1 MKVGINTS
9 KLRVLSR
16 RIAVEECQED
26 DHHHIIFIMLLV
38 LTLVLFLS
46 HNAIGRYHEKTRF
59 DRSVNLFV
67 ELQNLDYRHETP
79 EVFIDY
85 TMRYVVFRC
94 AKENVCYL
102 EKMRDDY
109 WKSILTGKI
118 RPKVLYPSSST
129 LTLVE
134 AWKLAGGRVVNFC
147 NGIPMKLLEETQPVP
162 QDTQDPFLNEIPQD
176 DNEIFQKR
184 VTDVVIT
191 PLIDRAKRE
200 IMMENREKMNGE
212 EYVRVRRHAYPGKFR
227 GQTQSQY
234 LNFDKEG
241 DKAGKA
247 EAEATNESSRAVVSG
262 TNGMGQAQSM
272 TAGGSCEDCPGY
284 QKFPPVPVGYT
295 GLPGGGGTG
304 LTVPGT
310 LPGINGPGVGYPGTI
325 VPGTTGTF
333 PQTGGALPGTYP
345 GVNLPG
351 TGQGVPGTYPGGVVP
366 PGGQIP
372 GGYPGTSYPG
382 GQRPGVGQ
390 PGSQVGTGGYP
401 GGIVPG
407 TGQPGT
413 YPGVGQPGT
422 YPGGSVPGTGSPGTY
437 PGSNVPGTSQPGSYP
452 GSVPGIGQPGTYPGV
467 GQPGTYPGGSVPGT
481 GQPGTYPGGISGV
494 GQPGTYPGGSVPG
507 TGQPGTYPGGSVPGT
522 GQPGTYPGSI
532 PGISQPGTYPG
543 VGQPGTYPGG
553 SGPGTYPGG
562 SVPGTYPGVSV
573 PGTSQPGTYPGSM
586 PGVGQP
592 GTYPGGSVPGT
603 GQPGT
608 YPGGTPGV
616 GQPGTYPGSIP
627 GVGQPGTYPGV
638 GQPGTYPGGSV
649 PGTGQPDTYPGS
661 IPGLGQPGTYPGGSV
676 PGTGQQGTYPGGTPG
691 VGQPGTY
698 PGGMPGVGQPGTYP
712 GGSVPGTYPGEIPG
726 VGQPGTYPGSLPGT
740 GTGIIPGTGQPGTY
754 PGGGTILPGSQGG
767 VSLPGGPYPG
777 GLIPPGGVYPPGTTY
792 PGGVIPPNGT
802 PGTYP
807 GIFPPGTYPGTVPG
821 FYPGGVVPPGAL
833 IPGQYPSGV
842 VTAAADDADSH
853 ASSEV
858 KQNEAGTQASA
869 SADGTYGTGTAKSQ
883 VSGIY
888 TGAGSFSAQAGI
900 NDGNKGAQTQVSG
913 GKEGAMSSAQGFGGQ
928 GKSQTQVQL
937 DSETG
942 ATTTGSQSSGF
953 NHDTSSQ
960 VQASMK
966 GGMAD
971 AQANG
976 EGSTSSQAQIG
987 FQPYMGSAELD
998 KVQSKPF
1005 KGGGT
1010 ASAQSGTYQGQ
1021 SQSQIEGSFQY
1032 GITYTGAAQ
1041 AGSGSG
1047 AAASRRPFNFTNSD
1061 SKLFKSFDKFEPI
1074 KISSDGK
1081 DEPTAQPE
1089 LDTAIT
1095 GTHTLKTSSSTRKTV
1110 LSRTPT
1116 RQEPQEAG
1124 LETGPVEYD
1133 AEEDEEY
1140 EDDDYAAAPG
1150 KMDAKLRTAES
1161 RKIHEH
1167 HAKHDGLGKQDS
1179 LRPKEGDLLQP
1190 GDSLPGFTVPQG
1202 LRARVTSASGE
1213 RAPSQAGGKHQPQ
1226 TVILAPNPDRSQQI
1240 GKFNPDTRALKPG
1253 HNQNYLHA
1261 THSGKYTNPGKT
1273 RSMTP
1278 TPVKSNYYTVTNS
1291 VAGNMGDP
1299 RRKYEH
1305 RYYTKSSTCGY
1316 FTFSCNIVHGSN
1328 GRTKICKPKMPT
1340 YPDGTPMKC

>member
-1 MKVGINTS
+1 
-9 KLRVLSR
+9 
-16 RIAVEECQED
+16 
-26 DHHHIIFIMLLV
+26 MLLV

-46 HNAIGRYHEKTRF
+46 HNTLGRYHEKTRF
-59 DRSVNLFV
+59 DRSVDLFD
-67 ELQNLDYRHETP
+67 EFQNLDYRHETP

-94 AKENVCYL
+94 VKENVCYL

-162 QDTQDPFLNEIPQD
+162 QDAQDPFLNEIPQD

-234 LNFDKEG
+234 LNFEKEG

-284 QKFPPVPVGYT
+284 QKFPPVPAGYT

-304 LTVPGT
+304 LTVPGI

-345 GVNLPG
+345 GVSLPG

-372 GGYPGTSYPG
+372 GGYPGTFPG

-401 GGIVPG
+401 GGIVPPSSG
-407 TGQPGT
+407 PDA
-413 YPGVGQPGT
+413 
-422 YPGGSVPGTGSPGTY
+422 YPGGS
-437 PGSNVPGTSQPGSYP
+437 
-452 GSVPGIGQPGTYPGV
+452 
-467 GQPGTYPGGSVPGT
+467 GTYPGGSVPGT
-481 GQPGTYPGGISGV
+481 GQPGTYPGTIPGV
-494 GQPGTYPGGSVPG
+494 GQPRTYPGGSVPG
-507 TGQPGTYPGGSVPGT
+507 TS
-522 GQPGTYPGSI
+522 
-532 PGISQPGTYPG
+532 
-543 VGQPGTYPGG
+543 
-553 SGPGTYPGG
+553 
-562 SVPGTYPGVSV
+562 
-573 PGTSQPGTYPGSM
+573 
-586 PGVGQP
+586 
-592 GTYPGGSVPGT
+592 
-603 GQPGT
+603 
-608 YPGGTPGV
+608 
-616 GQPGTYPGSIP
+616 
-627 GVGQPGTYPGV
+627 
-638 GQPGTYPGGSV
+638 
-649 PGTGQPDTYPGS
+649 
-661 IPGLGQPGTYPGGSV
+661 
-676 PGTGQQGTYPGGTPG
+676 
-691 VGQPGTY
+691 QPGTY

-712 GGSVPGTYPGEIPG
+712 GGSVPGTYPGGTLGVGQPGTYPGSIPGVGQPGTYPGVGQPRTYPGGSVPGTYPGGSVPGTSQSGTYPGSMPGAGQPGTYPGGNVPGTGQPGTYPGSIPGVGQPGTYPGVAQPGTYPGGMPGVGQPGTYPGGSVPGTYSGGIPG
-726 VGQPGTYPGSLPGT
+726 VGQPGTYPGSLPGS

-754 PGGGTILPGSQGG
+754 PGGSTIIPGSQGG
-767 VSLPGGPYPG
+767 VTLPGGPYPG
-777 GLIPPGGVYPPGTTY
+777 GLIPPGGIYPPGTTY
-792 PGGVIPPNGT
+792 PGGVIPPNGI

-821 FYPGGVVPPGAL
+821 FYPGGVAPGAL
-833 IPGQYPSGV
+833 IPGGYPGQYPSGV
-842 VTAAADDADSH
+842 VSAAADDADSH

-913 GKEGAMSSAQGFGGQ
+913 GKEGAVSSAQGFGGQ

-937 DSETG
+937 DSDTG

-1061 SKLFKSFDKFEPI
+1061 SKLFKSFDKFESI

-1124 LETGPVEYD
+1124 LETGAVEYD
-1133 AEEDEEY
+1133 AQEDEEY

-1161 RKIHEH
+1161 RKIHDH
-1167 HAKHDGLGKQDS
+1167 HGKHDGHGKQDS

-1190 GDSLPGFTVPQG
+1190 GESLPGFTVPQG

-1213 RAPSQAGGKHQPQ
+1213 RAPSQASGKHQPQ
-1226 TVILAPNPDRSQQI
+1226 TVILAPNPDRSQI
-1240 GKFNPDTRALKPG
+1240 GKFNLDTRALKPG

-1261 THSGKYTNPGKT
+1261 THYGKYTNPGKT

>member
-1 MKVGINTS
+1 MQSTTGFLGNRGSGI
-9 KLRVLSR
+9 SR
-16 RIAVEECQED
+16 R
-26 DHHHIIFIMLLV
+26 
-38 LTLVLFLS
+38 
-46 HNAIGRYHEKTRF
+46 
-59 DRSVNLFV
+59 
-67 ELQNLDYRHETP
+67 
-79 EVFIDY
+79 
-85 TMRYVVFRC
+85 
-94 AKENVCYL
+94 L
-102 EKMRDDY
+102 EK
-109 WKSILTGKI
+109 G
-118 RPKVLYPSSST
+118 
-129 LTLVE
+129 
-134 AWKLAGGRVVNFC
+134 
-147 NGIPMKLLEETQPVP
+147 
-162 QDTQDPFLNEIPQD
+162 
-176 DNEIFQKR
+176 
-184 VTDVVIT
+184 
-191 PLIDRAKRE
+191 
-200 IMMENREKMNGE
+200 NGE
-212 EYVRVRRHAYPGKFR
+212 KRIEYEDE
-227 GQTQSQY
+227 
-234 LNFDKEG
+234 NEG
-241 DKAGKA
+241 
-247 EAEATNESSRAVVSG
+247 G

-284 QKFPPVPVGYT
+284 QKFPAVPGGYT
-295 GLPGGGGTG
+295 GLPGGGVIPGGTG
-304 LTVPGT
+304 LTVPGA

-333 PQTGGALPGTYP
+333 PQNGGALPGTYP
-345 GVNLPG
+345 GVRLPG

-372 GGYPGTSYPG
+372 GGYLGTFPGA
-382 GQRPGVGQ
+382 QRPGVGQ

-401 GGIVPG
+401 GGIVPPSSG
-407 TGQPGT
+407 
-413 YPGVGQPGT
+413 PGT
-422 YPGGSVPGTGSPGTY
+422 YPGGSVPGTSSPGTY
-437 PGSNVPGTSQPGSYP
+437 PGSI
-452 GSVPGIGQPGTYPGV
+452 PGIGQPGTFPG
-467 GQPGTYPGGSVPGT
+467 S
-481 GQPGTYPGGISGV
+481 
-494 GQPGTYPGGSVPG
+494 SVPG

-522 GQPGTYPGSI
+522 GQPGTYPSGM
-532 PGISQPGTYPG
+532 PG

-553 SGPGTYPGG
+553 S
-562 SVPGTYPGVSV
+562 VPGTG
-573 PGTSQPGTYPGSM
+573 QPGTYPGSISGVNQPGTYPSGM

-616 GQPGTYPGSIP
+616 GQPGTYPG
-627 GVGQPGTYPGV
+627 GM
-638 GQPGTYPGGSV
+638 
-649 PGTGQPDTYPGS
+649 
-661 IPGLGQPGTYPGGSV
+661 
-676 PGTGQQGTYPGGTPG
+676 PG

-712 GGSVPGTYPGEIPG
+712 GGSVPGTGQPGTYPGGTPGVRQPGTYPGGIPG
-726 VGQPGTYPGSLPGT
+726 VGQPGTYPGSLPGS
-740 GTGIIPGTGQPGTY
+740 GTGVIPGTVQPGTY
-754 PGGGTILPGSQGG
+754 PGGGTIIPGSQGG
-767 VSLPGGPYPG
+767 VTLPGGPYPG
-777 GLIPPGGVYPPGTTY
+777 GLIPLGGVYPPGTTY

-807 GIFPPGTYPGTVPG
+807 GIFSPGSLPGTYPGTFTPGTYPGTVPG
-821 FYPGGVVPPGAL
+821 FYPGGVAPPGAL
-833 IPGQYPSGV
+833 IPGSYPGQYPSGV
-842 VTAAADDADSH
+842 VTAAAVDADSH

-998 KVQSKPF
+998 KAQSKPF

-1061 SKLFKSFDKFEPI
+1061 SKLFKTFDKFEPI
-1074 KISSDGK
+1074 KISSDSK
-1081 DEPTAQPE
+1081 DESTAQPE
-1089 LDTAIT
+1089 LDTTIT

-1110 LSRTPT
+1110 LSRAPS
-1116 RQEPQEAG
+1116 RQEPQEAELDMG
-1124 LETGPVEYD
+1124 AVEYD
-1133 AEEDEEY
+1133 AEEDNEY
-1140 EDDDYAAAPG
+1140 EDEDYAAPG

-1161 RKIHEH
+1161 RKIQTIG
-1167 HAKHDGLGKQDS
+1167 KHDAHGKQNS
-1179 LRPKEGDLLQP
+1179 SRLKEGDLLHP
-1190 GDSLPGFTVPQG
+1190 GDSLPGFTVPPG
-1202 LRARVTSASGE
+1202 FRARVTSVSGE
-1213 RAPSQAGGKHQPQ
+1213 RASSQGSGKHQPQ
-1226 TVILAPNPDRSQQI
+1226 TVILAPNPDRSQI

-1253 HNQNYLHA
+1253 HTQNHLQA

>member
-1 MKVGINTS
+1 
-9 KLRVLSR
+9 
-16 RIAVEECQED
+16 
-26 DHHHIIFIMLLV
+26 MLLV

-46 HNAIGRYHEKTRF
+46 HNTLGRYHEKTRF
-59 DRSVNLFV
+59 DRSVDLFD
-67 ELQNLDYRHETP
+67 EFQNLDYRHETP

-94 AKENVCYL
+94 VKENVCYL

-162 QDTQDPFLNEIPQD
+162 QDAQDPFLNEIPQD

-234 LNFDKEG
+234 LNFEKEG

-284 QKFPPVPVGYT
+284 QKFPPVPAGYT

-304 LTVPGT
+304 LTVPGI

-345 GVNLPG
+345 GVSLPG

-372 GGYPGTSYPG
+372 GGYPGTFPG

-401 GGIVPG
+401 GGIVPPSSGPDAYPGGSG
-407 TGQPGT
+407 TYPGGSVPGTGQPGTYPGTIPGVGQPGT

-422 YPGGSVPGTGSPGTY
+422 YPGGSA
-437 PGSNVPGTSQPGSYP
+437 PGS
-452 GSVPGIGQPGTYPGV
+452 
-467 GQPGTYPGGSVPGT
+467 

-507 TGQPGTYPGGSVPGT
+507 TSQPGTYPGG
-522 GQPGTYPGSI
+522 
-532 PGISQPGTYPG
+532 
-543 VGQPGTYPGG
+543 
-553 SGPGTYPGG
+553 
-562 SVPGTYPGVSV
+562 
-573 PGTSQPGTYPGSM
+573 M

-616 GQPGTYPGSIP
+616 GQPGTYPG
-627 GVGQPGTYPGV
+627 
-638 GQPGTYPGGSV
+638 
-649 PGTGQPDTYPGS
+649 
-661 IPGLGQPGTYPGGSV
+661 
-676 PGTGQQGTYPGGTPG
+676 
-691 VGQPGTY
+691 
-698 PGGMPGVGQPGTYP
+698 GMPGVGQPGTYP
-712 GGSVPGTYPGEIPG
+712 GGSVPGTYSGGIPG
-726 VGQPGTYPGSLPGT
+726 VGQPGTYPGSLPGS

-754 PGGGTILPGSQGG
+754 PGGSTIIPGSQGG
-767 VSLPGGPYPG
+767 VTLPGGPYPG
-777 GLIPPGGVYPPGTTY
+777 GLIPPGGIYPPGTTY
-792 PGGVIPPNGT
+792 PGGVIPPNGI

-821 FYPGGVVPPGAL
+821 FYPGGVAPGAL
-833 IPGQYPSGV
+833 IPGGYPGQYPSGV
-842 VTAAADDADSH
+842 VSAAADDADSH

-913 GKEGAMSSAQGFGGQ
+913 GKEGAVSSAQGFGGQ

-937 DSETG
+937 DSDTG

-1061 SKLFKSFDKFEPI
+1061 SKLFKSFDKFESI

-1124 LETGPVEYD
+1124 LETGAVEYD
-1133 AEEDEEY
+1133 AQEDEEY

-1161 RKIHEH
+1161 RKIHDH
-1167 HAKHDGLGKQDS
+1167 HGKHDGHGKQDS

-1190 GDSLPGFTVPQG
+1190 GESLPGFTVPQG

-1213 RAPSQAGGKHQPQ
+1213 RAPSQASGKHQPQ
-1226 TVILAPNPDRSQQI
+1226 TVILAPNPDRSQI
-1240 GKFNPDTRALKPG
+1240 GKFNLDTRALKPG

-1261 THSGKYTNPGKT
+1261 THYGKYTNPGKT